1 MRIKHIDIKNFRSI
15 EGISF
20 DVPDVCAIVGAN
32 NVGKSNI
39 LEAIKRVLGTSWL
52 NVNSFSQDDIFLRD
66 FDRSVEITCYVDPGI
81 PYAKA
86 KGCDPT
92 EIAALRFEY
101 TRYKIGEKKGQPRLE
116 QQCLNAK
123 GEVPM
128 VMTKPPRKGSK
139 PEFGPIVGIPSDIR
153 DQVPLIYI
161 GTNRSLKEQL
171 PGARYSLLRT
181 MFESINRDLQ
191 DPSRT
196 VLVPQGDG
204 TKKQVPIGKRFNHL
218 MAAAITLLKTDEFLA
233 VESAIKKS
241 VLEQLNLDPTADTD
255 RLDLFFTPLSTMD
268 FYKTLDLLIKEDGF
282 SISAQEVGEGMQN
295 AIVLGVLQAFEQTQ
309 KQGAILII
317 EEPEMFLH
325 PQMQRSLYKTLRRIG
340 EKNQVIYTT
349 HSPHFVA
356 VPDYNEVLRVS
367 KDGGR
372 TNVQFSSLATDPK
385 RREKLIK
392 ELDPERNELFFAR
405 RVLIVEGDTEKLA
418 FPEYAKR
425 LGFDL
430 DRQGATV
437 VEVGGKR
444 NLKELANIAISFGIP
459 TGMVYDRDSSDFAGH
474 AKEEAEYNAMLDG
487 LAQGNTVRV
496 WRFDANYEDHL
507 RSTLTDSVYQ
517 QLCQEFPQMS
527 KPIRARLIANKAGTT
542 IPPTVKEILG
552 WLVGTP
558 ASSENSAGG
567 HNNT

>member
-139 PEFGPIVGIPSDIR
+139 PEFGPVVGIPSDIR

-161 GTNRSLKEQL
+161 GTNRSLKERL

-191 DPSRT
+191 DPSKT
-196 VLVPQGDG
+196 VLVPQRDG
-204 TKKQVPIGKRFNHL
+204 TKKQVPIGERFNHL

-309 KQGAILII
+309 RQGAVLII

-325 PQMQRSLYKTLRRIG
+325 PQMQRSLNKTLRRIG
-340 EKNQVIYTT
+340 ETNQI
-349 HSPHFVA
+349 
-356 VPDYNEVLRVS
+356 
-367 KDGGR
+367 GR
-372 TNVQFSSLATDPK
+372 AHV
-385 RREKLIK
+385 
-392 ELDPERNELFFAR
+392 
-405 RVLIVEGDTEKLA
+405 
-418 FPEYAKR
+418 
-425 LGFDL
+425 
-430 DRQGATV
+430 
-437 VEVGGKR
+437 
-444 NLKELANIAISFGIP
+444 
-459 TGMVYDRDSSDFAGH
+459 
-474 AKEEAEYNAMLDG
+474 
-487 LAQGNTVRV
+487 
-496 WRFDANYEDHL
+496 
-507 RSTLTDSVYQ
+507 
-517 QLCQEFPQMS
+517 
-527 KPIRARLIANKAGTT
+527 
-542 IPPTVKEILG
+542 
-552 WLVGTP
+552 
-558 ASSENSAGG
+558 
-567 HNNT
+567 